1 MGEYHRGMSIFS
13 TIMET
18 AIVGLLIGPVMAVLF
33 IMLGWMTLA
42 SVFFMVAVGSIV
54 LLLLL
59 VMGDVIRMVW
69 FDRA

>member
-1 MGEYHRGMSIFS
+1 MSIFS

-42 SVFFMVAVGSIV
+42 TVFFMVAVGSIV
-54 LLLLL
+54 LLLFL

-69 FDRA
+69 FDGA